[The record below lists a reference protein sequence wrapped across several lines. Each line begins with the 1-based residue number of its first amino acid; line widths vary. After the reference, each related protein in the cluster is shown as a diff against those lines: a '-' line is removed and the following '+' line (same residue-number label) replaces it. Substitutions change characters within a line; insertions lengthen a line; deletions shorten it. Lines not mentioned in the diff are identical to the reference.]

1 MATEGLWKLTT
12 EFTAIFKQLQK
23 PIGVKVDITI
33 SQWELEFKADNVPD
47 ARENVSAKSR
57 FVLVLHLKGG
67 VSFLDQSRREVK
79 Q

>member
-23 PIGVKVDITI
+23 PIRVKVNITI

-47 ARENVSAKSR
+47 ARENVSA
-57 FVLVLHLKGG
+57 
-67 VSFLDQSRREVK
+67 
-79 Q
+79 